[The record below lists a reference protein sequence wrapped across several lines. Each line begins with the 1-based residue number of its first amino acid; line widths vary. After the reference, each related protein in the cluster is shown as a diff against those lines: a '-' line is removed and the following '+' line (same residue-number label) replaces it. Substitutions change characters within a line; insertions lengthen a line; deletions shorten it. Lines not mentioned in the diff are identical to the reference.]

1 MVIYGVFS
9 FCLKFVNKIKYYI
22 FWDGKMKEVNRNIK
36 KLIDYLK
43 FVRLKGYVKK
53 NKLNFKKDEDLV
65 KVLVYYES
73 SMMKNK

>member
-1 MVIYGVFS
+1 
-9 FCLKFVNKIKYYI
+9 
-22 FWDGKMKEVNRNIK
+22 MKEVNRNIK